1 MCGDSVYLREKIK
14 LHRRSSKCASFILQS
29 NRTRNCNFRTIHT
42 TFTEIFFSPFFGMR
56 IFSFFS
62 AWHLLVIC
70 IVGALNLF
78 KQSKVVYFKCV
89 KLLVIKKLSHAFE
102 GLSLSSFHLQNKI
115 FQTPAKR
122 FGHSTRLVLFKH
134 LNEKITFGTVILYY
148 VPMTRQINIEDDLTQ

>member
-1 MCGDSVYLREKIK
+1 M
-14 LHRRSSKCASFILQS
+14 
-29 NRTRNCNFRTIHT
+29 
-42 TFTEIFFSPFFGMR
+42 
-56 IFSFFS
+56 
-62 AWHLLVIC
+62 
-70 IVGALNLF
+70 
-78 KQSKVVYFKCV
+78 YFKCV

-148 VPMTRQINIEDDLTQ
+148 VPMTRQINIEDDLTQWKRVKKRRNQQNRKNSVCSFLNSNSNSFEAYNAQSALQSSLAFDWIHISIGTAIGSVCNMRSCISSVWLIDYFYFV